1 MPRPSR
7 PTLVLALLLLLAA
20 APAAAKAPP
29 APDAPGPYAVGYTTF
44 EAFDATRDRALPVHV
59 WYPVLPRD
67 ASGPPAVYGVLFLGL
82 PSPVAIA
89 DAPLP
94 RRGLFP
100 LVVFSHGNGGLGLQS
115 FFLTE
120 ALASHG
126 FVVVAPDHTGNT
138 LVDALF
144 GDLDTAAIL
153 RSALDRPR
161 DVSFLI
167 DLMLERSFTPGDR
180 FHLAVNPFRIGV
192 AGHSFGGF
200 TSLAVAGGFDAEAAF
215 AFGVAV
221 PPDFVPIPP
230 DPRVRA
236 IVPIAPA
243 STPLGDGEL
252 ARIRVPT
259 LLIGGTLDRTTPLV
273 PEVTRPFEWIRGRP
287 LYRADLID
295 AAHFSFTNAC
305 DLIAL
310 ATGAGLPPDL
320 VDGAIAGANRE
331 GCAPDLLP
339 VAEAQRITNLLAV
352 AFLRRHLAGDGR
364 YERYLQ
370 PAWIE
375 RREPDLDLFRAREGR
390 AHPCPGCGAP
400 ARLAPPP
407 AVRPN
412 ARPGACRPG
421 LAGCPR
427 R

>member
-1 MPRPSR
+1 MPHRSR
-7 PTLVLALLLLLAA
+7 PTLALALLLLLAA
-20 APAAAKAPP
+20 PPASAATAP
-29 APDAPGPYAVGYTTF
+29 APDAPGPYAVGHTAF
-44 EAFDATRDRALPVHV
+44 EAYDATRDRTLPVHV
-59 WYPVLPRD
+59 WYPVRPRD
-67 ASGPPAVYGVLFLGL
+67 AVGAPAVYGVLFLGL

-94 RRGLFP
+94 PRGLFP
-100 LVVFSHGNGGLGLQS
+100 LVIFSHGNGGLGLQS

-126 FVVVAPDHTGNT
+126 FVVVAPDHAGNT

-144 GDLDTAAIL
+144 GGLDTAAIL

-167 DLMLERSFTPGDR
+167 DLMLERSFTPGDF

-200 TSLAVAGGFDAEAAF
+200 TSLAVAAGFDAEAAS

-221 PPDFVPIPP
+221 PPDFAPIPA

-273 PEVTRPFEWIRGRP
+273 PEVTRPFAQIRGRP

-310 ATGAGLPPDL
+310 ATDAGLPPAL
-320 VDGAIAGANRE
+320 VDDAIAGANQE

-339 VAEAQRITNLLAV
+339 VAEAQRITNLLTV
-352 AFLRRHLAGDGR
+352 AFLRRHLAGDAR

-375 RREPDLDLFRAREGR
+375 RREPDLDLFRAREAKAR
-390 AHPCPGCGAP
+390 PCRGCGAP
-400 ARLAPPP
+400 PRLAPATAGRASP
-407 AVRPN
+407 RPV
-412 ARPGACRPG
+412 ACRPG
-421 LAGCPR
+421 VASCPR